1 MKLTKKAKA
10 SLLILLTG
18 GTMTTMSAT
27 IEDQSAFEK
36 AINDVKIEY
45 EYEGIY
51 ELSQSYSDWKDYKGV
66 DYSCSENHTS
76 VLDQD
81 VSNITDMILENS
93 KPFLKALPEYKELGE
108 EYLDAFE
115 YSLKEVITDMKE
127 RCDHEELEAF
137 SHSLSSLAIVETK
150 EDSDALMSYNTAY
163 NMITVYDS
171 VIRSQI
177 MGEEM
182 YFQTLAQNSFLHEL
196 SHMEQ
201 NPCPCHSLECQ
212 PGFGNYVIQEA
223 FASTNYESEFSSYP
237 LEEDLYRLFV
247 NSYLFSNSK
256 GTIAIQDAILHNDLK
271 KMIHLF
277 EGKSKELY
285 DVMNTMEFLSF
296 KQNDDLN
303 RYYKKLHGKNI
314 DATDRANIRR
324 EMYGDFSSS
333 LLKNYTIHLL
343 NYVKNKDIPLDDIL
357 FFYKWYLGQ
366 LESFYQSYYVT
377 YQDNIDIHSSDY
389 LIYLEKITKQLFQT
403 LAEEYQV
410 TESDIYKRFSSLSSE
425 EDTDLKIKAYV
436 PYHLLDI
443 MNDDVKEQ
451 LQMGNYHFVYAD
463 EVMNITTNKVYKK
476 EK

>member
-1 MKLTKKAKA
+1 
-10 SLLILLTG
+10 
-18 GTMTTMSAT
+18 MSGA
-27 IEDQSAFEK
+27 
-36 AINDVKIEY
+36 
-45 EYEGIY
+45 
-51 ELSQSYSDWKDYKGV
+51 
-66 DYSCSENHTS
+66 
-76 VLDQD
+76 
-81 VSNITDMILENS
+81 LENTGRILIYQNE
-93 KPFLKALPEYKELGE
+93 KGDTKIDVYFE
-108 EYLDAFE
+108 EQN
-115 YSLKEVITDMKE
+115 M
-127 RCDHEELEAF
+127 
-137 SHSLSSLAIVETK
+137 HSLSSDGELMLTLLASFAEEEAK
-150 EDSDALMSYNTAY
+150 SMSN
-163 NMITVYDS
+163 N
-171 VIRSQI
+171 IRWKVQKTF
-177 MGEEM
+177 EEGKVFGIHDF
-182 YFQTLAQNSFLHEL
+182 Y
-196 SHMEQ
+196 
-201 NPCPCHSLECQ
+201 
-212 PGFGNYVIQEA
+212 GYKVVDGNYVIQEA

-410 TESDIYKRFSSLSSE
+410 AESDIYKRFSSLSS
-425 EDTDLKIKAYV
+425 
-436 PYHLLDI
+436 
-443 MNDDVKEQ
+443 
-451 LQMGNYHFVYAD
+451 
-463 EVMNITTNKVYKK
+463 
-476 EK
+476 